1 MTQDTVEEV
10 AVSTWSI
17 DPAHS
22 SAHFRTRYAGIV
34 WVRGELRVS
43 RGKLNWNEDK
53 IEESRVE
60 IEIDPCSVYT
70 GVPKRDQHL
79 RSADFLDVELFPS
92 MRFQSTQISRV
103 SRDIALVAGSLTIH
117 GVCRPVELR
126 VTEISAPTQDPSG
139 NVVLA
144 ASATAR
150 LNRKDFG
157 ITWNKA
163 LAAGGFMVGDE
174 ILIDLDVEFVRAAS

>member
-1 MTQDTVEEV
+1 MTQDTIEEV

-22 SAHFRTRYAGIV
+22 AAHFKARYVGIV

-43 RGKLNWNEDK
+43 RGKLNWNENK

-60 IEIDPCSVYT
+60 VEIDPCTVYS

-79 RSADFLDVELFPS
+79 RSADFLDGERFPS
-92 MRFQSTQISRV
+92 MRFQSTQMSRL
-103 SRDIALVAGSLTIH
+103 SRDTALVAGDLTIR

-126 VTEISAPTQDPSG
+126 VTEISAPTQDPSS

-157 ITWNKA
+157 LTWNKA

-174 ILIDLDVEFVRAAS
+174 ILIDLDVEFVKAAN